1 MDEISSQT
9 EVTDN
14 KEIKVAMLTDRQY
27 GCSHGALKDEDLQ
40 LWNSFRDGSKEAF
53 EKIYCDNIDNL
64 YNYAIL
70 IFKDKAIVEDAI
82 QDMFIDLWR
91 RKASLGETT
100 SIDFYLRKALKRN
113 IARKLATKERLTFP
127 HQLPDEYTIQITNS
141 AETEIIL
148 PQLAYET
155 SEVLIRTIKTLP
167 ARQQKILM
175 YKFYDNLSSQ
185 EISHLMSI
193 CQDSVYTLISR
204 ALKNL
209 KSRIKASQLTW
220 ALLLLLSF

>member
-1 MDEISSQT
+1 MPVDRDYGYSKHT
-9 EVTDN
+9 L
-14 KEIKVAMLTDRQY
+14 KEDDV
-27 GCSHGALKDEDLQ
+27 Q
-40 LWNSFRDGSKEAF
+40 LWSAFRDGNREAF
-53 EKIYCDNIDNL
+53 EKIYCAHIDNL

-100 SIDFYLRKALKRN
+100 SINFYLRKALKRN

-127 HQLPDEYTIQITNS
+127 HQLPQEYTNQITDS

-155 SEVLIRTIKTLP
+155 TDVLIRTIRTLP

-220 ALLLLLSF
+220 SIVLLLSFFKG

>member
-1 MDEISSQT
+1 MPGDREHGNSKQT
-9 EVTDN
+9 LHE
-14 KEIKVAMLTDRQY
+14 
-27 GCSHGALKDEDLQ
+27 EDLQ
-40 LWNSFRDGSKEAF
+40 LWNSFRDGSRTAF
-53 EKIYCDNIDNL
+53 EKIYCAHIDNL

-70 IFKDKAIVEDAI
+70 IFKDRAIVEDAI

-91 RKASLGETT
+91 RKTSLGQTT
-100 SIDFYLRKALKRN
+100 SINFYLRKALKRN

-127 HQLPDEYTIQITNS
+127 HQLPEEYTIQITDS

-155 SEVLIRTIKTLP
+155 SDVLMRTIKTLP

-220 ALLLLLSF
+220 SIALFVSLFRG

>member
-1 MDEISSQT
+1 MPADREYGYSKQT
-9 EVTDN
+9 L
-14 KEIKVAMLTDRQY
+14 KEDDHL
-27 GCSHGALKDEDLQ
+27 
-40 LWNSFRDGSKEAF
+40 LWTSFREGSREAF
-53 EKIYCDNIDNL
+53 ERIYCAHIDNL

-91 RKASLGETT
+91 RRTSLGETT

-127 HQLPDEYTIQITNS
+127 HQLPHEYTVQITDS

-155 SEVLIRTIKTLP
+155 ADVLIRTIKTLP

-220 ALLLLLSF
+220 SIVLLLSLFKG